1 MSVVTDE
8 SCACG
13 GCSPQVGGMN
23 ESWRAAAQ
31 AMSSPAMFGARQ
43 EEQRD
48 LDDFESLAL
57 DTSVEPS

>member
-1 MSVVTDE
+1 MSVEADE
-8 SCACG
+8 SCALFC
-13 GCSPQVGGMN
+13 CSPQVGGMN

>member
-1 MSVVTDE
+1 M
-8 SCACG
+8 CG
-13 GCSPQVGGMN
+13 CGCSPQVVGMN